1 MVDLRPQD
9 PQLTQHLALVRNKYL
24 LLKEEENGDQ
34 YFQSMATGGV
44 GVHGDHVQA
53 QAPSLVQ
60 GLKFWLLMVDVKLQD
75 PQLTQHLAL
84 VRNKSL
90 LLKEELETIIFS
102 QWLLGELG
110 FMGIMFKQ
118 RHQVSFEV

>member
-1 MVDLRPQD
+1 
-9 PQLTQHLALVRNKYL
+9 
-24 LLKEEENGDQ
+24 
-34 YFQSMATGGV
+34 MATGGV
-44 GVHGDHVQA
+44 GVCGDHVQA
-53 QAPSLVQ
+53 RAPSLVQ
-60 GLKFWLLMVDVKLQD
+60 GLKLGLFMVDLRPQD

-90 LLKEELETIIFS
+90 LLKEELEIIIFS

-118 RHQVSFEV
+118 RHQVSFKV